1 MELPLGISS
10 HKVTGGNW
18 DNQANAG
25 VFNLNLNNARTI
37 TNQNVGFSRRLAS
50 ALHINNALKESFS
63 QSHIWIERKVCE
75 RIE

>member
-37 TNQNVGFSRRLAS
+37 TNQNVGFRAVLLRLS
-50 ALHINNALKESFS
+50 ISITH
-63 QSHIWIERKVCE
+63 
-75 RIE
+75 